1 MRKDRQ
7 IEMRPQLSSG
17 RGERDKFFVYMGNSS
32 ALGTVPFGPAGI
44 RGGAA
49 SGPGNQYGGRRSI
62 QEVCGYA
69 TNLTFND
76 YLSAYDRQ
84 DIATRIVETYPDYT
98 WIQEPHVFENEKG
111 RDTKFEASWNSHLK
125 ETKPLVH
132 LRRLDIL
139 SGIGRF
145 GILVIGVNDGKK
157 IDTPLT
163 PATYGSKVQR
173 KVVYMRPY
181 SEGEVEIEK
190 WDTDSSSPRFGLPVL
205 YKVTPSEAGSIPNL
219 AINSFYVHYT
229 RTIHF
234 CDGAINSSVFGVSRL
249 RRVYDRLTDIMKIVA
264 GSAEMFW
271 KGAYSGWSFVMDA
284 DAELTTER
292 QTEMK
297 KNIEAFM
304 QGLDRHLL
312 LQGVNPQ
319 SHAPNVSSP
328 KDHLDVQLTM
338 IAIASRI
345 PKRIF
350 AGSEMGKMASTQDAE
365 NWAKQVA
372 QRRMNTAIPFLVRPY
387 VDFCILNGIIRSPLA
402 SSEYFVT
409 WPDLEAPTEKDQ
421 SETALNYTNALVAY
435 TSNSLYK
442 VMPLETYLVTVW
454 NVPVAKAAALAENF
468 DPKQFEKDKKEEAM
482 AGKESGLLAK
492 TARDSLKGGADK
504 KQSSLAQ
511 KRRGGDS
518 E

>member
-1 MRKDRQ
+1 
-7 IEMRPQLSSG
+7 
-17 RGERDKFFVYMGNSS
+17 
-32 ALGTVPFGPAGI
+32 
-44 RGGAA
+44 
-49 SGPGNQYGGRRSI
+49 
-62 QEVCGYA
+62 
-69 TNLTFND
+69 
-76 YLSAYDRQ
+76 
-84 DIATRIVETYPDYT
+84 
-98 WIQEPHVFENEKG
+98 
-111 RDTKFEASWNSHLK
+111 
-125 ETKPLVH
+125 
-132 LRRLDIL
+132 
-139 SGIGRF
+139 
-145 GILVIGVNDGKK
+145 
-157 IDTPLT
+157 
-163 PATYGSKVQR
+163 
-173 KVVYMRPY
+173 
-181 SEGEVEIEK
+181 
-190 WDTDSSSPRFGLPVL
+190 
-205 YKVTPSEAGSIPNL
+205 
-219 AINSFYVHYT
+219 
-229 RTIHF
+229 
-234 CDGAINSSVFGVSRL
+234 
-249 RRVYDRLTDIMKIVA
+249 VYDRLTDIMKIVA

-284 DAELTTER
+284 DAELTSER

-372 QRRMNTAIPFLVRPY
+372 QRRINTAIPFLVRPY

-402 SSEYFVT
+402 ASEYFVT
-409 WPDLEAPTEKDQ
+409 WPDLESPTEKDQ

-454 NVPVAKAAALAENF
+454 NVPVAKAVALAENF
-468 DPKQFEKDKKEEAM
+468 DPEQFEADKKEEAM
-482 AGKESGLLAK
+482 LGKEAGLLAK
-492 TARDSLKGGADK
+492 TARDSQKGGADK